1 MEEFR
6 SEIFPQL
13 AIIPIESYG
22 APPGP
27 VISELGSTF
36 YNRPSRIIPMLNL
49 HNNII
54 TFFVSH
60 PLVHI

>member
-54 TFFVSH
+54 T
-60 PLVHI
+60 II